1 MYSLSS
7 QIKPFVFGNFLLAL
21 KLISSRHFDLLFH
34 PVKILNQAK
43 ETATN
48 MQNKDLRIKILLYL
62 SSTGYV
68 IKFNLILRALYC
80 CVISSLVE
88 AI

>member
-1 MYSLSS
+1 MSRLG
-7 QIKPFVFGNFLLAL
+7 PFVFGNFHLAF
-21 KLISSRHFDLLFH
+21 KSISSRHFNLLFP

-43 ETATN
+43 ETATS